1 MTKKLINSLQVFRG
15 LAALAV
21 VVHHTSVST
30 DAFVETVP
38 AGWLRLFDLGALGV
52 DFFFVL
58 SGFIIMHAHMRE
70 AGKPAAIKPY
80 LVKRL
85 ARIFPAYWPIGL
97 ALLGLYAAMPGMS
110 ASGGR
115 EFSYLSSVL
124 LLPAD
129 LPPALS
135 VAWSLVHE
143 LLFYAVFMLWFVSRR
158 AFGFGL
164 VLWAAVILAV
174 QAAGGATGWLRYPLS
189 TLNLEFMLG
198 VLVATLH
205 GRASLRFQP
214 GMMIAGG
221 ECSPAPCCS

>member
-1 MTKKLINSLQVFRG
+1 MAKSQIQSLQVFRG
-15 LAALAV
+15 FAALAV
-21 VVHHTSVST
+21 VAHHAALST
-30 DAFVETVP
+30 EAFVGAMPP
-38 AGWLRLFDLGALGV
+38 AISALFVYGLLGV

-58 SGFIIMHAHMRE
+58 SGFIIMYAHFNDERTE
-70 AGKPAAIKPY
+70 TT
-80 LVKRL
+80 VKRYAFKRL
-85 ARIFPAYWPIGL
+85 TRIYPAYWPIGL

-174 QAAGGATGWLRYPLS
+174 QSAGGATGWLRYPLS

-198 VLVATLH
+198 VLVATLYA
-205 GRASLRFQP
+205 RTSLRFRP

-221 ECSPAPCCS
+221 CSPAPCSS

>member
-1 MTKKLINSLQVFRG
+1 MAKSLINSLQVFRG

-21 VVHHTSVST
+21 VLHHTSVST
-30 DAFVETVP
+30 NAFVQSVP
-38 AGWLRLFDLGALGV
+38 AAWLRAFGMGSLGV

-70 AGKPAAIKPY
+70 ACEPSAIKPY
-80 LVKRL
+80 LARRL

-97 ALLGLYAAMPGMS
+97 AMLGLYAVLPGLS

-115 EFSYLSSVL
+115 EFSYISSIALV
-124 LLPAD
+124 PAN

-135 VAWSLVHE
+135 VAWTLVHE

-158 AFGFGL
+158 AFWFGL
-164 VLWAAVILAV
+164 VLWATVIAMTSV
-174 QAAGGATGWLRYPLS
+174 SGDPTGWLRYLFSPL
-189 TLNLEFMLG
+189 NVDFMLG
-198 VLVATLH
+198 VIAATLH
-205 GRASLRFQP
+205 GRASMRFDP

-221 ECSPAPCCS
+221 GRYPQLCC